1 MCTLYQQLSSS
12 KKLSRNQ
19 EMPRKAAKTL
29 KAFRGGAPPI
39 IQVMGGP
46 AGGFVPPLPALPLP
60 TMDPL
65 SSMLLSMSG
74 NPYTIGIFYII
85 LNLGGRFLTL
95 ELTKRQEWFLAQ
107 PFMRPFILFAVM
119 FIATRNLAVAFYT
132 TLGVL
137 AVLWLFAN
145 ENSVF
150 CMIPGW
156 RDENSKKEK
165 EAQDKSYEDTMKA
178 IKKHHEAE
186 IPDVEHHDEQQ
197 LQAQP
202 TANEQQVQA
211 QPTANEPVPA
221 LAVPT
226 PAVQA
231 DTSQHNDN
239 GPDASHLKNI
249 LERPEITN
257 DSHKPEHLED
267 LYR

>member
-1 MCTLYQQLSSS
+1 
-12 KKLSRNQ
+12 
-19 EMPRKAAKTL
+19 MPRKAAKTL
-29 KAFRGGAPPI
+29 KALKGGAPPV

-46 AGGFVPPLPALPLP
+46 AGGFVPPLPAMPLP

-65 SSMLLSMSG
+65 SSILASLGG

-137 AVLWLFAN
+137 SVLWLFAN

-156 RDENSKKEK
+156 RDENSKKERA
-165 EAQDKSYEDTMKA
+165 AQDKSYEDTMKA
-178 IKKHHEAE
+178 IKKHHETE
-186 IPDVEHHDEQQ
+186 IPDVEHHEEQ
-197 LQAQP
+197 AP
-202 TANEQQVQA
+202 QQVA
-211 QPTANEPVPA
+211 VIQPEIQTSAESSPAPNLPPVNIGI
-221 LAVPT
+221 T
-226 PAVQA
+226 PANPQ
-231 DTSQHNDN
+231 
-239 GPDASHLKNI
+239 LKNI
-249 LERPEITN
+249 LESPDITN
-257 DSHKPEHLED
+257 DTHKEEHLED